1 MLNSGEEKL
10 VERLRKE
17 AYDVK
22 DCFTKFSF
30 QALGLS
36 AVVLGLIVR
45 FQIEFPLT
53 GFASV
58 PVIAFLLLVAR
69 IGLHKYETANR
80 LYGYELH
87 LHRRTRLKESET
99 GGWQKYMRNIGWEEA
114 FHAWRVVQ
122 PEIYEHLYKKYPW
135 VRPTQKTS
143 HYRNANPKW
152 FEAGALAGDERPA
165 YYAGSYLQKLHFVL
179 HSFAFMACLPLVYMC
194 WQLYQP
200 SGCPEPC
207 MNEAQQVWAFRIAV
221 VVAAGTW
228 ITIAIRTRRVNVK
241 RHILEKELLSINSC
255 AILWLAVVVA
265 HFRALADIGADRDD
279 QTLPSYEG
287 YTVKLAGQAKSL
299 RDHMPYIYNWVNQ
312 APTPSGTPPNA

>member
-1 MLNSGEEKL
+1 MLNADEKNLIEKL
-10 VERLRKE
+10 REE
-17 AYDVK
+17 AYSVK

-58 PVIAFLLLVAR
+58 PVIVFLLLVAR

-87 LHRRTRLKESET
+87 LHRRIRLTESET
-99 GGWQKYMRNIGWEEA
+99 GGWRKYMRNIGWEEA
-114 FHAWRVVQ
+114 FHAWRIIQ
-122 PEIYEHLYKKYPW
+122 PVIYEHLYKKYPW
-135 VRPTQKTS
+135 VRPTRKTS

-152 FEAGALAGDERPA
+152 FEPGSLVGEKRAT
-165 YYAGSYLQKLHFVL
+165 YYAGSYLQKLLFVL
-179 HSFAFMACLPLVYMC
+179 HAFAILAWLPLLYMC

-200 SGCPEPC
+200 SSSQEPPI
-207 MNEAQQVWAFRIAV
+207 NEASQAWAFWIA
-221 VVAAGTW
+221 VAAGVGAA
-228 ITIAIRTRRVNVK
+228 ITIAIRIQRVRVK
-241 RHILEKELLSINSC
+241 RQILEKELLSINSC

-265 HFRALADIGADRDD
+265 HFRALLAIGADPVD
-279 QTLPSYEG
+279 QTLSSYEN
-287 YTVKLAGQAKSL
+287 YTVELAKQARSL
-299 RDHMPYIYNWVNQ
+299 REHLPNIYDWVCPG
-312 APTPSGTPPNA
+312 PTSSGVPPAD